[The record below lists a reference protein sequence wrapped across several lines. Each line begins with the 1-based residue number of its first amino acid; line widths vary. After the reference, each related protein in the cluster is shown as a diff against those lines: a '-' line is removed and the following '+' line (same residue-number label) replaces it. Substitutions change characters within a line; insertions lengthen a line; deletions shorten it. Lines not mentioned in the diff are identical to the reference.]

1 MALREQVALMFS
13 RRGVPATADNVLIT
27 TGSQQGL
34 DMVGR
39 TLIDPGDRIV
49 CESPTYIGA
58 LQAWRPIKP
67 QFDGVAMDEN
77 GMLIDQVDTTR
88 PLKLLYVLPNFQ
100 NPSGVSLSLERRR
113 KAVEMAHRHGF
124 IIVEDD
130 PYRSL
135 RYSGEE
141 LPSLLEIEAGMLGA
155 DWNANSRIIYLGTFS
170 KVMAPGLR
178 VGWML
183 APTTA
188 LRMFVLAK
196 QGADLHSSTLN
207 QYIAE
212 ALLRNGTIEGNIP
225 FLVGVYRERRD
236 TMIDA
241 LQTYIGKRGTW
252 TYPEGGLF
260 IWLRVYGANA
270 QALMAEALKHNVAF
284 VPGDAFFPDG
294 SGTDTM
300 RLNFS
305 CMPPDKIR
313 EGIRR
318 LGELIAEMQPAA
330 PISGD

>member
-13 RRGVPATADNVLIT
+13 RRGVPATAENVLIT

-49 CESPTYIGA
+49 CEAPTYIGA

-67 QFDGVAMDEN
+67 HFDGIPMDQG
-77 GMLIDQVDTTR
+77 GMLIDRVDTSR
-88 PLKLLYVLPNFQ
+88 PLKMLYVLPNFQ
-100 NPSGVSLSLERRR
+100 NPSGVSLSPERRR
-113 KAVEMAHRHGF
+113 QAVEMAHRHQF
-124 IIVEDD
+124 VIVEDD
-130 PYRSL
+130 PYRAL

-141 LPSLLEIEAGMLGA
+141 LPSLLETEAAMLGA
-155 DWNANSRIIYLGTFS
+155 NWNANSRIIYLGTFS
-170 KVMAPGLR
+170 KIMAPGLR

-212 ALLRNGTIEGNIP
+212 ALLRNGTIESNIP
-225 FLVGVYRERRD
+225 FLVSVYRERRD
-236 TMIDA
+236 AMVEA
-241 LQTYIGKRGTW
+241 LQTYVGKRGTW
-252 TYPEGGLF
+252 TYPQGGLF
-260 IWLRVYGANA
+260 IWLQVHGANA
-270 QALMAEALKHNVAF
+270 QALLAEALKHNVAF

-313 EGIRR
+313 EGVRR

-330 PISGD
+330 PVGAD